1 MDILVTICNLW
12 PKISLQFSNWKWNS
26 FDFDWNDLTKNVYY
40 PSKQVSKLVK
50 VTKNDNNYLFNLYF
64 SIFFTLNSSIT
75 FWSMSFLRSLKN
87 LESAQK
93 CYKNQKRVLVCDVKI
108 TPKMTIHIPVWRS
121 NDTPEGITKE
131 WCQYN

>member
-50 VTKNDNNYLFNLYF
+50 VTKNDNNYLFILYF

-93 CYKNQKRVLVCDVKI
+93 CNKNQKRVLVCDVKI
-108 TPKMTIHIPVWRS
+108 IPKMTIHIPVWRS

-131 WCQYN
+131 WCQCN